1 MPVEPGSEKMG
12 KNTLEKI
19 GPKYRTLISKM
30 AWISAVFLALLCAL
44 VVIQM
49 MFARHNIRIDLTESR
64 KFSLSEQSLKILEGL
79 EDRIL
84 IKAFYAKGKYYEVYD
99 QLSKFSV
106 KSSLINIEMVN
117 MDLNPK
123 LSGDYDI
130 IRSGQCVLFRG
141 ERYRKIQA
149 STEAKV
155 ISAIIALTTKE
166 KREILFLY
174 GHGERRLGSNKDE
187 GLSVLGAE
195 LHEEYYELEDRALL
209 QGEVIESG
217 VDLVVFCGPRKDL
230 LVGEAEVLDEYLKKG
245 GSVLILLDPGTFP
258 EFEKFLTQYGIHLR
272 DDIITDEKNR
282 FINKDKFSP
291 IVSVIT
297 EHIITEGIKAA
308 IFFSMAR
315 SVSRTKKQTQGVEAQ
330 NFLMSSQT
338 SQSIPYEA
346 TKHRKIYPGPVPV
359 AALAQVKNEKEFGSS
374 GRLVVFGDS
383 DFVNNGAIPQLG
395 NKDLILN
402 AVSWLVNRE
411 DLIGSRPGHSPYAYR
426 SLTPGHARLLFWSTV
441 VIMPGLG
448 FFLAALFFV
457 RRQLNT

>member
-1 MPVEPGSEKMG
+1 MG

-19 GPKYRTLISKM
+19 GPKYRILISKM

-44 VVIQM
+44 VAIQM
-49 MFARHNIRIDLTESR
+49 MFARHNKRIDLTESS

-84 IKAFYAKGKYYEVYD
+84 IKAFYEKGKYYEVYD
-99 QLSKFSV
+99 KLSKFST
-106 KSSLINIEMVN
+106 KSSLIKIKMVN
-117 MDLNPK
+117 MDLNQK
-123 LSGDYDI
+123 LSRDYDI
-130 IRSGQCVLFRG
+130 IRSGQCLLFRG
-141 ERYRKIQA
+141 ERYKRIQA
-149 STEAKV
+149 PTEANV

-195 LHEEYYELEDRALL
+195 LQKEYYELEDRAFL

-217 VDLVVFCGPRKDL
+217 VDLVVFCGPGKDL
-230 LVGEAEVLDEYLKKG
+230 VVGEAEVLDEYLKKC
-245 GSVLILLDPGTFP
+245 GSVLILLDPGIFP

-272 DDIITDEKNR
+272 NDIITDEKNR
-282 FINKDKFSP
+282 FINKDRFSP

-297 EHIITEGIKAA
+297 EHVITEGIKAP

-315 SVSRTKKQTQGVEAQ
+315 SVSRTKNQAPGVEAQ
-330 NFLMSSQT
+330 DFLMSSQT

-346 TKHRKIYPGPVPV
+346 TKHSKVYPGPVPV
-359 AALAQVKNEKEFGSS
+359 ATLAQVKNAKKPGSS
-374 GRLVVFGDS
+374 GRLVVVGDS
-383 DFVNNGAIPQLG
+383 DFVSNGAIPQLG

-411 DLIGSRPGHSPYAYR
+411 ELIGSRPGNSQYAYQ

-448 FFLAALFFV
+448 FLLAVLFFV
-457 RRQLNT
+457 RRQLRT